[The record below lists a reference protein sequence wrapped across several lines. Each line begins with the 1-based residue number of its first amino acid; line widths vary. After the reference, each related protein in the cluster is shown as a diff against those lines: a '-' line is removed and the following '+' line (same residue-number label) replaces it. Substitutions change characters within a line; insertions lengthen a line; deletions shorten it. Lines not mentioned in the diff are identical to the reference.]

1 MDRQQ
6 GISKRNL
13 KQILLYIIPFF
24 VGSLLP
30 IITLPVFTR
39 FLTVEDYGVYALLIA
54 FAVFVSGVANF
65 GLTIGYERNFFEANG
80 NTQKIAALLYST
92 LSFVVCTTLIMGFV
106 TYLFRE
112 QIASLIIGTSK
123 YGELL
128 VWAFFSYSI
137 TTIKTYFLTYFKNTE
152 NAKSFVWYSIDEN
165 LLNVGFSLFFV
176 TYLKIGVSGLIF
188 GQLIASSI
196 ILIVLFYKFLTR
208 MPYAFS
214 YDMLRESLKLSV
226 PLTSKIFFGV
236 LGTHFDKYLINLLG
250 SLGGVGIYSLGQ
262 KIANIVFVFMTSVQN
277 VYAPQVYKRM
287 FELQQ
292 PESGRSIGSY
302 LSLFAYISVAGGVF
316 VALFSEEIIQILT
329 PPSYHKSIDVI
340 TILSLL
346 YASYFFGKQP
356 QLVYAKETGISS
368 LITMASIVINILIN
382 IPFIKIWGFMGA
394 AYGTLLSGLII
405 NVISFKVSQRYF
417 YIHWEKDKLIRM
429 YSLLVLAILSTIMLR
444 ELHFDYWIRLSAK
457 IILGLSYLLI
467 GFWYNFVPTN
477 IIEIITN
484 RIRLSRN

>member
-1 MDRQQ
+1 MY
-6 GISKRNL
+6 
-13 KQILLYIIPFF
+13 ILPFF

-30 IITLPVFTR
+30 IITLPIFTR
-39 FLTVEDYGVYALLIA
+39 FLSVEDYGVYALLIA
-54 FAVFVSGVANF
+54 FAVFVSGIANF

-92 LSFVVCTTLIMGFV
+92 LSFVLCTTLIMGFV
-106 TYLFRE
+106 TYLFRA
-112 QIASLIIGTSK
+112 QLANGIIGSSK
-123 YGELL
+123 YGGLL

-137 TTIKTYFLTYFKNTE
+137 TTLKSYFLTYYKNTE

-176 TYLKIGVSGLIF
+176 TYLEIGVAGLIF

-196 ILIVLFYKFLTR
+196 VLIVLFYKFLTR
-208 MPYAFS
+208 MPFAFS

-226 PLTSKIFFGV
+226 PLTSRIFFGV
-236 LGTHFDKYLINLLG
+236 LGNHFDKYLINLLG

-262 KIANIVFVFMTSVQN
+262 KIANVVFVFMTSVQN

-287 FELQQ
+287 FELEQ
-292 PESGRSIGSY
+292 PDSGRAIGSY

-329 PPSYHKSIDVI
+329 PTSYHRSIDVV

-346 YASYFFGKQP
+346 YASHFFGKQP
-356 QLVYAKETGISS
+356 QLIYAKKTGISS
-368 LITMASIVINILIN
+368 LLTLASIFINILIN
-382 IPFIKIWGFMGA
+382 IQFIKLWGFIGA

-405 NVISFKVSQRYF
+405 NVISFKFSQRYF
-417 YIHWEKDKLIRM
+417 YIHWERAKLIGM

-444 ELHFDYWIRLSAK
+444 ELDFHYWIRLCAK
-457 IILGLSYLLI
+457 IIFGFSYLLL
-467 GFWYNFVPTN
+467 GFWYKFIPSN
-477 IIEIITN
+477 IIKSITE